1 MSMSK
6 RDYEML
12 ARVLRTN
19 RRYSK
24 VSPDAAAVVDDIA
37 RDLSVA
43 LHSDNDRFDK
53 ARFLAAC
60 EVDS

>member
-6 RDYEML
+6 KDYEML

-24 VSPDAAAVVDDIA
+24 VSPDAAAVIDDIS
-37 RDLSVA
+37 RDLSVSLA
-43 LHSDNDRFDK
+43 SDNPRFDK

-60 EVDS
+60 EVD

>member
-24 VSPDAAAVVDDIA
+24 VSPHAPVVIDDIA

-43 LHSDNDRFDK
+43 LASDNVKFDK
-53 ARFLAAC
+53 QRFLAAC
-60 EVDS
+60 EVDQ

>member
-6 RDYEML
+6 RHYETV
-12 ARVLRTN
+12 ARIMRTN

-24 VSPDAAAVVDDIA
+24 VSPDAAAVIDDVC
-37 RDLSVA
+37 RDLSIA
-43 LHSDNDRFDK
+43 FAADNERFDR

-60 EVDS
+60 EVDT

>member
-6 RDYEML
+6 KDYEAL

-43 LHSDNDRFDK
+43 LYADNDRFDK

-60 EVDS
+60 EVDT